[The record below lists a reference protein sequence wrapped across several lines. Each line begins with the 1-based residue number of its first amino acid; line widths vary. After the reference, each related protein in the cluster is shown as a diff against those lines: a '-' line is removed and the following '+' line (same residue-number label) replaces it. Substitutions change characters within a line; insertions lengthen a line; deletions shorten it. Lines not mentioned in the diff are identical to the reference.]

1 MKTFLAKAGEIER
14 KHIVFDAENVP
25 VGRLAVKIV
34 NALRGKDCPTYTPHV
49 DTGKFVIVIN
59 ADKALL
65 TGAKET
71 GKVYVDYSGYRS
83 GRTEKNAAYVRETNP
98 ERLIR
103 DAVWGMLPKGR
114 LARAQYRKL
123 KVYAGAEHPHAAQK
137 PETVK

>member
-71 GKVYVDYSGYRS
+71 GKVYVDY
-83 GRTEKNAAYVRETNP
+83 VRETNP

>member
-65 TGAKET
+65 TGSKET

-83 GRTEKNAAYVRETNP
+83 GRTEKTAAEVRETNP